1 MSLRGVVVL
10 IQCFTVAVLYFV
22 LLCCVAQKI
31 KKLID
36 EKYRINLV
44 LDNLPVTAQDLLDEV
59 RWGPTIFRA
68 IAVVCSVDLVYAA
81 EFKGFGVWLRHST
94 WPAG

>member
-1 MSLRGVVVL
+1 MLMRCAQRQHLVACMPAARACLLKHASGL
-10 IQCFTVAVLYFV
+10 CFSCHCPACLVPGL
-22 LLCCVAQKI
+22 QKI

-59 RWGPTIFRA
+59 SHHSSQQPTA
-68 IAVVCSVDLVYAA
+68 LQLPD
-81 EFKGFGVWLRHST
+81 
-94 WPAG
+94 